1 MITMVRY
8 EIKKVLD
15 RPSGRIALLLF
26 ACVIVLSCWLSAAGG
41 SLGIIWVNE
50 QGEDETGMA
59 GYRKLREAQNE
70 WEGYLDEEHLA
81 DIIRELNR
89 IAATPEAQSDDYR
102 QNDIAY
108 SWKLAVM
115 PVRDMLN
122 EYYGANFT
130 DFNWYLADTLSPS
143 AAGDFYFNR
152 VKLLKEYLY
161 DETSTISDQLS
172 EREKQYV
179 IGQYEELET
188 PIYYEYKQGWYMLLE
203 ESGYIMLLG
212 VLIMGYLV
220 AGIFSNEF
228 KWKSDAVYFSTA
240 YGRNKAIAAK
250 IKAGFLLVT
259 VLYWGSVL
267 IFTLFTLCY
276 CGFDGGNC
284 PIQFDYLW
292 SMYNLT
298 YAQAY
303 LLYAVSSYIGM
314 LFIAFLVMWVSAKT
328 KSAVFAVTI
337 PFILVFVPNFLE
349 NSTFAE
355 SLTKILG
362 LLPDNLLD
370 VTQRL
375 SEFSVYDLGFTVTG
389 SWPLLFVLYTVLTVV
404 LVPVMYR
411 EFRRKQIS

>member
-1 MITMVRY
+1 
-8 EIKKVLD
+8 
-15 RPSGRIALLLF
+15 
-26 ACVIVLSCWLSAAGG
+26 
-41 SLGIIWVNE
+41 
-50 QGEDETGMA
+50 
-59 GYRKLREAQNE
+59 
-70 WEGYLDEEHLA
+70 
-81 DIIRELNR
+81 
-89 IAATPEAQSDDYR
+89 
-102 QNDIAY
+102 
-108 SWKLAVM
+108 
-115 PVRDMLN
+115 
-122 EYYGANFT
+122 
-130 DFNWYLADTLSPS
+130 
-143 AAGDFYFNR
+143 
-152 VKLLKEYLY
+152 
-161 DETSTISDQLS
+161 
-172 EREKQYV
+172 
-179 IGQYEELET
+179 
-188 PIYYEYKQGWYMLLE
+188 MLLE